1 MAIRIDDTTIKEY
14 ADRNG
19 LPEVY
24 ESFKSVTT
32 QDDYNRWKKDPVN
45 RRVVESIELESR
57 KEKRASL
64 VDDIKKKD
72 PTLAPLHPRKYSA
85 SCPKNSPRSRTRR
98 RSMPEASPMT
108 FSSRR
113 TA

>member
-1 MAIRIDDTTIKEY
+1 MAIRIDETTIKDY

-24 ESFKSVTT
+24 ESFKSVKT
-32 QDDYNRWKKDPVN
+32 QYDYNKWKNDPVN
-45 RRVVESIELESR
+45 RRVIENIELESR

-72 PTLAPLHPRKYSA
+72 PTLAPFTS
-85 SCPKNSPRSRTRR
+85 
-98 RSMPEASPMT
+98 EEI
-108 FSSRR
+108 FSILPDEF
-113 TA
+113 AKIENEKAN